1 MTDARVLR
9 LCVQFYPPSQGGRTV
24 LPDLSGG
31 EYRPHLVLNKEVDPD
46 FLGVQFVECADPAE
60 FGIDLRVS
68 VQLLYD
74 GVDYSGL
81 VPDSSFTIREGAR
94 AVGEGHV
101 ISC

>member
-9 LCVQFYPPSQGGRTV
+9 LCVRFCPPSQVGRIA

-31 EYRPHLVLNKEVDPD
+31 EYRPHLVSDEEVNPD
-46 FLGVQFVECADPAE
+46 YLGVQFVECADPVD
-60 FGIDLRVS
+60 FGVDLRVS
-68 VQLLYD
+68 VRLPYG

-81 VPDSSFTIREGAR
+81 VPGRAFTIREGAR

-101 ISC
+101 VSC

>member
-1 MTDARVLR
+1 
-9 LCVQFYPPSQGGRTV
+9 

-31 EYRPHLVLNKEVDPD
+31 EYRPHLVSDEEVNPD
-46 FLGVQFVECADPAE
+46 YLGVQFVACADPVD
-60 FGIDLRVS
+60 FGVDLRVS

-94 AVGEGHV
+94 TVGAGHV
-101 ISC
+101 VSC